1 MKEQKDSKEK
11 TLQIMNLYAIN
22 KYVQKMIVARTK
34 KLTLKS
40 ESGDRELVLL
50 EDFSNIIALD
60 NSRN

>member
-1 MKEQKDSKEK
+1 VKEQKDSKEK